1 MKLLIA
7 GDFCPRSRVE
17 KAFEEGCFESVLKEV
32 IPIVKEADYSIV
44 NLECPIGHGGE
55 EPITKCGPNLRCG
68 LSGVKAIKYAGFN
81 CVTLANNHFFDY
93 GQAGVENTL
102 TSCHSECIDTV
113 GGGKNLKEASLT
125 LFKKIGEKTLAVINC
140 CEHEYSIATETTG
153 GSNPLS
159 PVKQFYAIKDAREKS
174 DYVIVIVHG
183 GHEHYQLPSTRMQEI
198 YRFFIDS
205 GADAVVNHHQ
215 HCYSG
220 YEVYK
225 GKPIFYG
232 LGNFCF
238 DKLEK
243 IKDVKWIQGFLVELE
258 LSAEKVSFILHP
270 YQQCSD
276 RPIIQL
282 QPKDAFKDK
291 LNEFNRIIQDEELHK
306 KEIGLYYSSSD
317 NDIYNLLRPIQNHYI
332 RALQNRG
339 LFPMLMPKRWLHQLR
354 DYIVCESHRDK
365 VEHFLLKTN
374 LLK

>member
-1 MKLLIA
+1 MKVLIA
-7 GDFCPRSRVE
+7 GDFCPRGRVE
-17 KAFEEGCFESVLKEV
+17 NQFEGGNYESVLKEV
-32 IPIVKEADYSIV
+32 LPLTRNTDYSIV
-44 NLECPIGHGGE
+44 NFECPIGNGKE
-55 EPITKCGPNLRCG
+55 KPIAKCGPNLRCG
-68 LSGVKAIKYAGFN
+68 ISGVKALKYAGFN
-81 CVTLANNHFFDY
+81 CVTLANNHFFDF
-93 GQAGVENTL
+93 GQEGVENTL
-102 TSCHSECIDTV
+102 TVCHSEGIDTV
-113 GGGKNLKEASLT
+113 GGGKNLQEASST
-125 LFKKIGEKTLAVINC
+125 LLKKIGGKILAVINC

-159 PVKQFYAIKDAREKS
+159 AVKQFYAIRDAREKS

-183 GHEHYQLPSTRMQEI
+183 GHEHYQLPNTRMQEI
-198 YRFFIDS
+198 YRFFIDA

-220 YEVYK
+220 YEVFN

-243 IKDVKWIQGFLVELE
+243 INDTKWIQGILVELE
-258 LSAEKVSFILHP
+258 LSAERVSFKLHP
-270 YQQCSD
+270 YQQCYD
-276 RPIIQL
+276 RPIFQL
-282 QPKDAFKDK
+282 LPTDAFKDK
-291 LNEFNRIIQDEELHK
+291 LNELNGIIGDEELLK
-306 KEIGLYYSSSD
+306 KKTELYYSSSD
-317 NDIYNLLRPIQNHYI
+317 NDIYYLLRPIQNHYI

-365 VEHFLLKTN
+365 VEHFLLKSN